1 MPVSRRVHA
10 AAACAHWYALAA
22 CGQDSLRAGQLQG
35 KEYSRRTV
43 ATACLLSTCVPAS
56 CFFCPAESPIAHWL
70 KPGGLMEDADSE
82 IVVVVSAH
90 LQSEVTILQFC
101 SGSYRD
107 DRQCHGAKLL

>member
-1 MPVSRRVHA
+1 
-10 AAACAHWYALAA
+10 
-22 CGQDSLRAGQLQG
+22 
-35 KEYSRRTV
+35 
-43 ATACLLSTCVPAS
+43 
-56 CFFCPAESPIAHWL
+56 
-70 KPGGLMEDADSE
+70 MEDADSE